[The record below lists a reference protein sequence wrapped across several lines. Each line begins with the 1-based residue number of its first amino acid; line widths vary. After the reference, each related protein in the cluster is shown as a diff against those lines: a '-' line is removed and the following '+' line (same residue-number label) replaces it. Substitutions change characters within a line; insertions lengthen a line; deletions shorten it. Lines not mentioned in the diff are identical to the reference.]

1 MALKD
6 FIKKTP
12 VLFRAALFLRRSG
25 QAGSFVAH
33 QAWKALRW
41 LFGSR
46 EFTNTTYR
54 YTARNMLHLAVVLD
68 QITGAGRSRIMGLFS
83 ELEQDESLRA
93 HLMERTLHGPGALY
107 SDTDIRYTRRI
118 AWYALTRIL
127 HPNIVVETGV
137 DKGLGSAVLCAALL
151 KNKAEGF
158 PGYYYGT
165 DINPE
170 AGFLLSGIYASTGKI
185 LYGDSIDSINQLEG
199 PIDLFINDS
208 DHSELYEAREYV
220 AAKEKLSEKAVII
233 GDNSHCNDRLLEF
246 ADTTGRVFCFHREQ
260 PQDHFY
266 PGDGIGFA
274 FPKQGFN

>member
-1 MALKD
+1 MQILKD
-6 FIKKTP
+6 FVKKSP
-12 VLFRAALFLRRSG
+12 LLFRVALFLRRAG
-25 QAGSFVAH
+25 QVGSFVGR
-33 QAWKALRW
+33 QFWKALRW

-54 YTARNMLHLAVVLD
+54 YTSRNLLHLAVILD
-68 QITGAGRSRIMGLFS
+68 QITGVGKSRILELFN
-83 ELEQDESLRA
+83 ELEQDEALRA
-93 HLMERTLHGPGALY
+93 HLTERTLNGPGVLY

-127 HPNIVVETGV
+127 RPTIVIETGV

-151 KNKAEGF
+151 KNKEERF

-170 AGFLLSGIYASTGKI
+170 AGFLLGGIYATTGRI
-185 LYGDSIDSINQLEG
+185 LYGDSIESINQLTG
-199 PIDLFINDS
+199 PVDLFINDS

-220 AAKEKLSEKAVII
+220 AIKDKLSGKAVII

-246 ADTTGRVFCFHREQ
+246 AEATGRAFSFHREQ
-260 PQDHFY
+260 PEDHYY

-274 FPKQGFN
+274 FPKAK